1 MAHWTAERWKQLSP
15 LLDQALELEPA
26 ERARFLNDLRS
37 NQPEW
42 ADELSTLLERSAQAE
57 AAEFMHR
64 GPTLS
69 SAEPTLAGQQMGAYV
84 LTQPL
89 GYGGMGSVW
98 LAQRNDGR
106 YEGHAAIKLLNLS
119 LVGRSSAERFRRE
132 GTILATLKHPNIAQ
146 LIDAGISGAGQPYL
160 VLEYVAGQSIDL
172 YCDAHRLS
180 VRQRIDLFLKVLDGV
195 SHAHSHLVVHRDIK
209 PSNVMVTQDGQ
220 VKLLDFGIAKLLQDD
235 ADSGGGGEQGTTAL
249 TRLGANPLT
258 PDYAAPEQIE
268 GAPITT
274 ATDVYA
280 LGVMLYV
287 LLSGKH
293 PTAGHAASS
302 AMALK
307 AVLEDTPRKLS
318 DAVTQ
323 SRDTTADDASALA
336 ERRTTTPKRL
346 VSLVS
351 GDLDNILAKA
361 LKKVPAERY
370 KTVNEFAEDLQR
382 HLKFEPVK
390 ACADSFLYRVRR
402 FVRRNRVAALAA
414 MAVAVA
420 VAGGVVST
428 AWQAK
433 QAAQEA
439 RRANNVRE
447 FVESIFAPI
456 GEGLVEQKQ
465 PSLKVLVEK
474 SVAELKGNNSLGPEE
489 RIDLLLIF
497 ARLQN
502 KLEARDAALALIDEA
517 YQVSYAKFG
526 NTRLSTAVALAER
539 GHIRLTKLDR
549 VEAERDLIDA
559 EKLFLKQGVG
569 GENLIRLYT
578 TLSNLSAQ
586 RKSAT
591 DALKYARLALKERL
605 AKYAPDSPRVATGY
619 SNLGFGLES
628 VGDYLGAADAYD
640 KAHRTFL
647 LTYQADSYET
657 AISLSQRGNAR
668 ALAGDLRAGRADL
681 LAAQQSLALHPN
693 RSARQW
699 LNLSRL
705 CTIEI
710 IANGGERAAAVC
722 ALQRHYTDQT
732 RSVDSEDTALSLRLR
747 ALLAIEE
754 GDLTTA
760 RRLVAAAEPALV
772 RSGVP
777 AWTASVTLVNAEL
790 LWLLGDTAGAQAK
803 FAAGITQLG
812 DGFPPH
818 SRRNA
823 LARKALACKTAP
835 SSEHC
840 PTGYFEDAKRELN
853 TQSYRTSA
861 FVLPAQ
867 VALARVELSNAD
879 FQAAFDRLDESLA
892 AMAAQMDATA
902 PRLVEAKLWR
912 VVSLFQ
918 LNRCQEGLA
927 SLESILNGNNAR
939 LTKSHPLLDTAYTQI
954 ETRTNCR

>member
-26 ERARFLNDLRS
+26 ERARFVNDLRS

-42 ADELSTLLERSAQAE
+42 ADELSTLLEQSVQAE

-160 VLEYVAGQSIDL
+160 VLEYVAGQFIDL

-180 VRQRIDLFLKVLDGV
+180 IRQRIDLFLKVLDGV

-235 ADSGGGGEQGTTAL
+235 TDSGGGGEQGTTAL

-323 SRDTTADDASALA
+323 SRDTTAADASGLA

-361 LKKVPAERY
+361 LKKIPAERY

-382 HLKFEPVK
+382 HLKFEPVL
-390 ACADSFLYRVRR
+390 ARADSWSYSVGR
-402 FVRRNRVAALAA
+402 FVRRHRGSVLAGLTAVCALVTGLS
-414 MAVAVA
+414 VAVWQRN
-420 VAGGVVST
+420 VAN
-428 AWQAK
+428 
-433 QAAQEA
+433 QEA
-439 RRANNVRE
+439 ERANAARNQALTELTYSEALNDFTAYLLSTGNDKPFTTADLLTKAEKAVRNQYVDQPILRTKLQVMVAHQFMSIGDFSRAESLISDAQKGNSLKPNALVEASINCTRGLIYIFDDRQAQARTLLDNEISRLRTNHSPTAPELVYCLNVRGRLHFE
-447 FVESIFAPI
+447 QHSGALSLADIEDAISSMGNPRPGQRMQLINLQERLASTYSQLGRAAESIRLHHEMLAQLRELNREITPI
-456 GEGLVEQKQ
+456 GANLWAGLGTASSFAGQWANAVGELE
-465 PSLKVLVEK
+465 SSFRVSAMVEK
-474 SVAELKGNNSLGPEE
+474 EANARIASNLG
-489 RIDLLLIF
+489 
-497 ARLQN
+497 
-502 KLEARDAALALIDEA
+502 
-517 YQVSYAKFG
+517 
-526 NTRLSTAVALAER
+526 VALAET
-539 GHIRLTKLDR
+539 G
-549 VEAERDLIDA
+549 
-559 EKLFLKQGVG
+559 Q
-569 GENLIRLYT
+569 
-578 TLSNLSAQ
+578 
-586 RKSAT
+586 
-591 DALKYARLALKERL
+591 YARAQTL
-605 AKYAPDSPRVATGY
+605 
-619 SNLGFGLES
+619 LES
-628 VGDYLGAADAYD
+628 VLVRERREGRHESTGLVALRLGRVYCESNQS
-640 KAHRTFL
+640 KLCR
-647 LTYQADSYET
+647 EM
-657 AISLSQRGNAR
+657 I
-668 ALAGDLRAGRADL
+668 ALAKANLPRGFPPNDYVFGSLYLLEA
-681 LAAQQSLALHPN
+681 LAAESDQNVAVALQMA
-693 RSARQW
+693 RSAHQHF
-699 LNLSRL
+699 
-705 CTIEI
+705 TINQAPKPLKI
-710 IANGGERAAAVC
+710 RAAA
-722 ALQRHYTDQT
+722 ALT
-732 RSVDSEDTALSLRLR
+732 RAETKNGNYNEAQIAAEQSLRVLPDNSLNGEFNSFIGE
-747 ALLAIEE
+747 ALMAY
-754 GDLTTA
+754 
-760 RRLVAAAEPALV
+760 
-772 RSGVP
+772 
-777 AWTASVTLVNAEL
+777 AEL
-790 LWLLGDTAGAQAK
+790 HLRRGQRDLALEAITKAIRHLEGGAGSEARTTIAAK
-803 FAAGITQLG
+803 AF
-812 DGFPPH
+812 
-818 SRRNA
+818 RR
-823 LARKALACKTAP
+823 
-835 SSEHC
+835 
-840 PTGYFEDAKRELN
+840 
-853 TQSYRTSA
+853 
-861 FVLPAQ
+861 
-867 VALARVELSNAD
+867 
-879 FQAAFDRLDESLA
+879 
-892 AMAAQMDATA
+892 
-902 PRLVEAKLWR
+902 
-912 VVSLFQ
+912 
-918 LNRCQEGLA
+918 GL
-927 SLESILNGNNAR
+927 
-939 LTKSHPLLDTAYTQI
+939 
-954 ETRTNCR
+954 